1 MKYMSNSEH
10 TGQERPEEQDSG
22 IEIIDLEPSEPTDT
36 LDKIKRDLSAR
47 VEKKLPARPFLL
59 KHGNVQLAAL
69 SAIVLV
75 GLIIMLSVSGV
86 FSFLLSRVA
95 HQPASPSSGSSD
107 VLLFEQNTLRCL
119 ADTAW
124 SPDNQQIAVLGYGV
138 YCPQPPGQSQY
149 VPGLVNVYDGH
160 SAKLL
165 AHVHPD
171 TAIQSTLK
179 KQFKQFAGKQASPAI
194 YYRNVLWSPDGQY
207 LAVLFGAVSSPDPNV
222 PRIDGVFLLEKDGKQ
237 RVFLQQETPEES
249 KFYSYVRWDL
259 QQGVATL
266 VPLFALN
273 ANSNEFTFP
282 SGALSYH
289 WGAGDVLVP
298 DTQTGNTSPSAPA
311 LSPVG
316 NPDGDSSF
324 STWQPGYIFYLTRS
338 GNGSLYEPGVYV
350 WHTFFTAWSPDG
362 RFLVEGLA
370 GGARLEVPGQKSLDP
385 QALKDL
391 GVDKLHVL
399 QVHNK
404 ALVQVLHTLSS
415 LPNINGNP
423 NGGGGPSIN
432 VSWRPDGRVL
442 AMDNAG
448 HVDIY
453 DCATGR
459 KLSSLAPSTPPDRL
473 NGFQDVL
480 RWSPDGTHLLL
491 SSTDWGPMQLWGPG
505 QLPQ

>member
-1 MKYMSNSEH
+1 MSNSEH
-10 TGQERPEEQDSG
+10 PGRERPEEQDSG
-22 IEIIDLEPSEPTDT
+22 IEIIDLEASEPTDT

-47 VEKKLPARPFLL
+47 VEERLPARPFLL
-59 KHGNVQLAAL
+59 KHGSVQLAAL
-69 SAIVLV
+69 SGIVLV

-86 FSFLLSRVA
+86 FSFLLSHVI
-95 HQPASPSSGSSD
+95 HHPASPSSGSSD
-107 VLLFEQNTLRCL
+107 ILLYEQNTLRCL

-138 YCPQPPGQSQY
+138 YCPQGQGQS
-149 VPGLVNVYDGH
+149 VPGLVNMYDGR

-171 TAIQSTLK
+171 TTILSTLK
-179 KQFKQFAGKQASPAI
+179 KQFKQFAGKQASPVI
-194 YYRNVLWSPDGQY
+194 FYRNVLWSPDGQY
-207 LAVLFGAVSSPDPNV
+207 LAVLFGVVSSPTPTA
-222 PRIDGVFLLEKDGKQ
+222 PGIDGVFLLGKDGKQ
-237 RVFLQQETPEES
+237 HVFLQQETPGES
-249 KFYSYVRWDL
+249 NFYSYVRWDL

-266 VPLFALN
+266 VPLFAFN
-273 ANSNEFTFP
+273 ANSNGFLPT
-282 SGALSYH
+282 SAALSYH

-298 DTQTGNTSPSAPA
+298 DTQTGNGGPPAPA

-338 GNGSLYEPGVYV
+338 GNGSLYEPGVYI
-350 WHTFFTAWSPDG
+350 WQTFYTAWSPDG

-391 GVDKLHVL
+391 GVDQLHVL
-399 QVHNK
+399 QVQDK

-415 LPNINGNP
+415 LPDTNGNS
-423 NGGGGPSIN
+423 NGGPGIN

-442 AMDNAG
+442 ATDNAG

-459 KLSSLAPSTPPDRL
+459 KLSSLVPSMPPDRL

-491 SSTDWGPMQLWGPG
+491 SSTDWGPMNLWGPR

>member
-86 FSFLLSRVA
+86 FSFLLSHVT
-95 HQPASPSSGSSD
+95 HHPASPSQGSSD
-107 VLLFEQNTLRCL
+107 ILLYEQNTLRCL

-138 YCPQPPGQSQY
+138 YCPQPQGQY

-179 KQFKQFAGKQASPAI
+179 KQFKQFAGKQASPFI
-194 YYRNVLWSPDGQY
+194 YYQNILWSPDGQY
-207 LAVLFGAVSSPDPNV
+207 LAVPFGAASSPDPTA
-222 PRIDGVFLLEKDGKQ
+222 PRIDGVFLLGKDGKQ
-237 RVFLQQETPEES
+237 HVFLRQETPEES

-266 VPLFALN
+266 LPVFAFN
-273 ANSNEFTFP
+273 ANSSGSGFLFTSAP
-282 SGALSYH
+282 LSYH

-298 DTQTGNTSPSAPA
+298 DTQTGNTSPSTPA

-350 WHTFFTAWSPDG
+350 WQTFFTAWSPDG

-370 GGARLEVPGQKSLDP
+370 GGARLEVPGQKSLGT

-391 GVDKLHVL
+391 GVDQLPVL

-404 ALVQVLHTLSS
+404 ALAQVLHTLSS
-415 LPNINGNP
+415 LPDT
-423 NGGGGPSIN
+423 NGGPNGGPSIN
-432 VSWRPDGRVL
+432 ISWRPDGRVL